1 MCFGSPIK
9 KKRLYMK
16 KAIYTLA
23 LVGALYSCKTT
34 QTQKEEQPVIA
45 SIDLVN
51 VEEDKVSVSIDPDR
65 FTTENTTFY
74 IPKTV
79 PGTYSTDNYG
89 KFIENFKAIDYDG
102 NELEFEK
109 IDDNSWSI
117 PNAKNLDKVSYQ
129 VNDTYDIEGEEGVF
143 SPSGTNIEAGENFM
157 LNLHGFVG
165 YFENEKEEAYRLL
178 VKRPHSLIPG
188 TALSKTVA
196 ASTSMEFKEDIYSLD
211 RYFEVIDNPI
221 MYAKPDTTSFMVEGM
236 EVLINVYSPNEK
248 YTSESIKPGIE
259 EMISAQKRF
268 LGEVDNTGKYAI
280 LLYLSDSEKQDARGF
295 GALEH
300 HTSTVVVLPEAMQ
313 PEQLQKT
320 MTDVVSHEFFH
331 ILTPLNVHS
340 KEVHYFDYNDPKMSQ
355 HLWMYEGV
363 TEYFAN
369 LFQINQ
375 ELIEKQDFYD
385 RISGKIKSAQQF
397 DDTMPFTKM
406 SKNILEEPYKD
417 SYYNVYQKGA
427 LIGMALDI
435 RLRELSDG
443 EMGILDLMKA
453 LSDKYGMD
461 KPFNDEELFD
471 DIVALTYPEIRT
483 FLETYVSGSTPIP
496 YDEFFAKV
504 GLEEAETEVNTG
516 YFIKGQTPY
525 IDGDPASKELFFRE
539 NIEFNSF
546 LEKLGVEGGD
556 VIKSVNGEEYNVQN
570 VYNLIMKAE
579 SWEEG
584 EEVSFVVMRDGEELE
599 LTATTAQ
606 PTDTETTLTEKDLPE
621 SSEEVKLRNAWL
633 KG

>member
-1 MCFGSPIK
+1 
-9 KKRLYMK
+9 MK

-23 LVGALYSCKTT
+23 FLGALYSCKTT
-34 QTQKEEQPVIA
+34 QTSEKNQPVIA

-51 VEEDKVSVSIDPDR
+51 VEEDKVPVTIDPDR
-65 FTTENTTFY
+65 FTTKNTTFY

-89 KFIENFKAIDYDG
+89 KFIENFKALDYDG

-109 IDDNSWSI
+109 VDHNSWTI
-117 PNAKNLDKVSYQ
+117 TNAANLDKVRYQ

-165 YFENEKEEAYRLL
+165 YFENEEEEPYRLEI
-178 VKRPHSLIPG
+178 KRPQGLIPG

-196 ASTSMEFKEDIYSLD
+196 ASENMEFKEDIFSLG

-248 YTSESIKPGIE
+248 YTSKSIKPGIE
-259 EMISAQKRF
+259 KMISAQKRF
-268 LGEVDNTGKYAI
+268 LGNVDNTGKYAI
-280 LLYLSDSEKQDARGF
+280 LLYLSDSETQDARGF

-300 HTSTVVVLPEAMQ
+300 HTSTVVVLPESMQ
-313 PEQLQKT
+313 PQQLQKT

-340 KEVHYFDYNDPKMSQ
+340 EEVHYFNYNDPKMSQ

-375 ELIEKQDFYD
+375 ELIENQDFYD
-385 RISGKIKSAQQF
+385 RISEKIKTSQQF

-406 SKNILEEPYKD
+406 SKNILQEPYKD

-435 RLRELSDG
+435 RLRELSNG
-443 EMGILDLMKA
+443 EMGILALMKA
-453 LSDKYGMD
+453 LSDKYGMN
-461 KPFNDEELFD
+461 KPFEDEELFD
-471 DIVALTYPEIRT
+471 DIVDLTYPEIRT
-483 FLETYVSGSTPIP
+483 FLETYVSGTTPIP

-504 GLEEAETEVNTG
+504 GLEEAETEINTG

-525 IDGDPASKELFFRE
+525 IDGDPATKELFFRE
-539 NIEFNSF
+539 NIQFNSF
-546 LEKLGVEGGD
+546 LQQLGVEGGD
-556 VIKSVNGEEYNVQN
+556 IIKSVNEEEYNIQN

-584 EEVSFVVMRDGEELE
+584 EEVSFVLMRDGEELE
-599 LTATTAQ
+599 LTAITAQ
-606 PTDTETTLTEKDLPE
+606 PTDTETTITEKDLPE
-621 SSEEVKLRNAWL
+621 SSKEVQLRNAWL

>member
-1 MCFGSPIK
+1 
-9 KKRLYMK
+9 MK

-23 LVGALYSCKTT
+23 FIGALYSCKTT
-34 QTQKEEQPVIA
+34 QTPNQDEPVIA

-51 VEEDKVSVSIDPDR
+51 VENDKVSVEINPDK
-65 FTTENTTFY
+65 FTTANTTFY

-89 KFIENFKAIDYDG
+89 KFIENFKALDYNG

-109 IDDNSWSI
+109 VDDNSWFV
-117 PNAKNLDKVSYQ
+117 PNAKDLDKVSYQ

-143 SPSGTNIEAGENFM
+143 SPSGTNIEAGKNFM

-165 YFENEKEEAYRLL
+165 YFENEKEEAYQLQI
-178 VKRPHSLIPG
+178 KRPHSLIPG

-196 ASTSMEFKEDIYSLD
+196 ASTSMEFKEDIFSLK

-221 MYAKPDTTSFMVEGM
+221 MYATPDTTSFMVEGM
-236 EVLINVYSPNEK
+236 EVLINVYSPNKK
-248 YTSESIKPGIE
+248 YTSKSIKPGIE
-259 EMISAQKRF
+259 KMISAQKQF
-268 LGEVDNTGKYAI
+268 LGEIDNTGKYAI
-280 LLYLSDSEKQDARGF
+280 LLYLSDSETQDARGF

-300 HTSTVVVLPEAMQ
+300 HTSTVVVLPESMQ
-313 PEQLQKT
+313 PQQLEET

-375 ELIEKQDFYD
+375 GLIDKQDFYD
-385 RISGKIKSAQQF
+385 RISDKIKTAQQF
-397 DDTMPFTKM
+397 DDTMPFTEM

-417 SYYNVYQKGA
+417 SYYNVYLKGA

-435 RLRELSDG
+435 RLRELSNGD
-443 EMGILDLMKA
+443 MGILDLMKA
-453 LSDKYGMD
+453 LSNKYGMD
-461 KPFNDEELFD
+461 KPFNDEELFN
-471 DIVALTYPEIRT
+471 DIVSLTYPEIKT
-483 FLETYVSGSTPIP
+483 FLETYISGSTPIP
-496 YDEFFAKV
+496 YQEFFEKV
-504 GLEEAETEVNTG
+504 GLTESEAQVNTG
-516 YFIKGQTPY
+516 YFIKGQIPY
-525 IDGDPASKELFFRE
+525 IDGDPATKELFFRE

-546 LEKLGVEGGD
+546 LKKLGVKGGD
-556 VIKSVNGEEYNVQN
+556 IIKSVNDEEYNIQN
-570 VYNLIMKAE
+570 VYNLIMTAE

-584 EEVSFVVMRDGEELE
+584 EKVNFVVVRDGEEVE
-599 LTATTAQ
+599 LSTTASQ
-606 PTDTETTLTEKDLPE
+606 PTDTETTLTEEEL
-621 SSEEVKLRNAWL
+621 SENSQEVKLRNAWL

>member
-1 MCFGSPIK
+1 
-9 KKRLYMK
+9 MK

-34 QTQKEEQPVIA
+34 QTQKEAQPVIA

-51 VEEDKVSVSIDPDR
+51 VEDDKVSVSVDPDR

-280 LLYLSDSEKQDARGF
+280 LLYLSDSETQDARGF

-375 ELIEKQDFYD
+375 GLIEKQDFYD
-385 RISGKIKSAQQF
+385 RISGKIKSSQQF
-397 DDTMPFTKM
+397 DDTMPFTEM
-406 SKNILEEPYKD
+406 SKNILEKPYKE

-461 KPFNDEELFD
+461 KPFSDEELFD
-471 DIVALTYPEIRT
+471 DIVSLTYPEIRT

-546 LEKLGVEGGD
+546 LKKLGVEGGD

-579 SWEEG
+579 SWKEG

-621 SSEEVKLRNAWL
+621 SSEEVKLRDAWL

>member
-1 MCFGSPIK
+1 
-9 KKRLYMK
+9 MK

-23 LVGALYSCKTT
+23 FIGTLYSCKTT
-34 QTQKEEQPVIA
+34 QTQKEDQPVIA

-51 VEEDKVSVSIDPDR
+51 IDEDKVSVNIDPDR
-65 FTTENTTFY
+65 FTTKNTTFY

-89 KFIENFKAIDYDG
+89 KFIENFKAIAYDG
-102 NELEFEK
+102 SELEFEK
-109 IDDNSWSI
+109 LDDNSWFVS
-117 PNAKNLDKVSYQ
+117 NAKELDKVSYQ

-143 SPSGTNIEAGENFM
+143 SPSGTNIEAGKNFM

-178 VKRPHSLIPG
+178 VKRPQGLIPG
-188 TALSKTVA
+188 TALSKTVT

-236 EVLINVYSPNEK
+236 EVLINVYSPNKK

-259 EMISAQKRF
+259 EMIIAQKRF

-280 LLYLSDSEKQDARGF
+280 LLYLSDSETQDARGF

-385 RISGKIKSAQQF
+385 RISEKIKSAQQF
-397 DDTMPFTKM
+397 DDTMPFTEM
-406 SKNILEEPYKD
+406 SKNILEEPYKK

-443 EMGILDLMKA
+443 KMGILDLMKA

-461 KPFNDEELFD
+461 KPFTDDQLFE
-471 DIVALTYPEIRT
+471 DIIALTYPEIRT
-483 FLETYVSGSTPIP
+483 FLETYISGSTPIP
-496 YDEFFAKV
+496 YREFFEKV
-504 GLEEAETEVNTG
+504 GLEESEIQVNTG

-546 LEKLGVEGGD
+546 LKKLGVKGGD
-556 VIKSVNGEEYNVQN
+556 IIKSVNEEKYNILN
-570 VYNLIMKAE
+570 VYNLIMTAE
-579 SWEEG
+579 SWKEG
-584 EEVSFVVMRDGEELE
+584 EKVNFVVMRDGEKLE
-599 LTATTAQ
+599 LSTTASQ
-606 PTDTETTLTEKDLPE
+606 PTDSELTLTEKDLPE